1 MEESSLLGP
10 SAVGVRHLGLWAAP
24 GDTGPPG
31 GSLRLALVVAAHLG
45 LFSTSTANLVMDTPD
60 DLEVLTINAFACMT
74 TLGMIVKVVSYV
86 VDRGSF
92 NALLVRLAAAR
103 RAHADPGGRNAA
115 TRARRLAF
123 GTALYRFT
131 QVSTVFCT
139 SLWSVAPLLGGSS
152 GSRDFP
158 VPIWLPLDMRATPT
172 YQVVYLLQVFCIWAV
187 VQGTVFLD
195 TTFQILM
202 LQLAAE
208 LEVLNDNVAA
218 IYNRE
223 VGPSAVKRAEDIKID
238 ASPQRKKDEASDRH
252 GYIQLHTDTAEDE
265 MYSHLVS
272 NIKHHQTVIGCLSQL
287 ETVMSHSTLILLS
300 SNMVCI
306 CLHIFVTAVLL
317 QDEIQFDKTFKMMC
331 AFAIY
336 TYQTGLFCLIGQTII
351 DQSERLVNSA
361 FSCAWPDADARFK
374 LSLSVFMV
382 RSARL
387 LEIRVGKMY
396 TLSRETFLQIL
407 NGSYR
412 LFNLLYQ
419 TNLEN

>member
-31 GSLRLALVVAAHLG
+31 GSLRLALVVAAHLA
-45 LFSTSTANLVMDTPD
+45 LFSTSTANLIMDTPD

-115 TRARRLAF
+115 TRDRRLAF

-131 QVSTVFCT
+131 Q
-139 SLWSVAPLLGGSS
+139 
-152 GSRDFP
+152 
-158 VPIWLPLDMRATPT
+158 
-172 YQVVYLLQVFCIWAV
+172 
-187 VQGTVFLD
+187 
-195 TTFQILM
+195 
-202 LQLAAE
+202 
-208 LEVLNDNVAA
+208 
-218 IYNRE
+218 
-223 VGPSAVKRAEDIKID
+223 
-238 ASPQRKKDEASDRH
+238 
-252 GYIQLHTDTAEDE
+252 
-265 MYSHLVS
+265 
-272 NIKHHQTVIGCLSQL
+272 
-287 ETVMSHSTLILLS
+287 
-300 SNMVCI
+300 
-306 CLHIFVTAVLL
+306 LL

-374 LSLSVFMV
+374 RSLSVFMV